1 MSACLET
8 RSISNLLS
16 GIQSTRMFF
25 LFFLLFWEG
34 GRGGMRNFYGFDLY
48 FRRLPE
54 QTILLFSKKIFKI
67 LWFLSTW
74 FRPLWLAQQ
83 IIGKKIIKK
92 HQILGFKGLYDLVN
106 VLIGFKLGSGKE
118 SAINPSSYG
127 SN

>member
-1 MSACLET
+1 
-8 RSISNLLS
+8 
-16 GIQSTRMFF
+16 
-25 LFFLLFWEG
+25 
-34 GRGGMRNFYGFDLY
+34 MRNFYGFDLY

-54 QTILLFSKKIFKI
+54 QTILLFSKKKFQNS
-67 LWFLSTW
+67 LVSFNLVSTIVVGPANY
-74 FRPLWLAQQ
+74 RQEDY
-83 IIGKKIIKK
+83 KK

>member
-54 QTILLFSKKIFKI
+54 QTILLFSKKISKFFGFFQPGFDRWVGPANYRRKDY
-67 LWFLSTW
+67 
-74 FRPLWLAQQ
+74 
-83 IIGKKIIKK
+83 KK